1 MIKLIAS
8 DIDGTL
14 LVEGTDR
21 INPEIFEVIKQLKK
35 KGIVFAAASG
45 REYASQRKLFHP
57 VKDDIYFIADNGAS
71 IMYCGKEIY
80 ASLMNRELLEEVVK
94 KVRTIPD
101 CYIVISTRQGEC
113 YLEQK
118 SEELDDFLI
127 NGYHYDVHH
136 VEDVLKAPI
145 EIIKCAVYKKHG
157 IEKLAPE
164 FLEKYRNRLNV
175 AIAGDIWLD
184 FMNLE
189 SDKGNAL
196 RTIQKT
202 LHILPE
208 ETMAFG
214 DNMNDLGMLRA
225 AGESYE
231 VENAAE
237 AVKAGAKHIA
247 GKHTEDG
254 VLKVLKKLLENC
266 NDSEQVE
273 ALAAETVKI

>member
-1 MIKLIAS
+1 MHREGGSMIKLIAS

-14 LVEGTDR
+14 LEEGTDG
-21 INPEIFEVIKQLKK
+21 INPEIFTVIRELKK

-45 REYASQRKLFHP
+45 REYASLRRLFQP

-71 IMYCGKEIY
+71 VMYSGEEIY
-80 ASLMNRELLEEVVK
+80 ATLMDRGLLEEVVK
-94 KVRTIPD
+94 KVRTLPG
-101 CYIVISTRQGEC
+101 CYSVISTRKGEC
-113 YLEQK
+113 YLEQE

-136 VEDVLKAPI
+136 VDDVLKAPI

-157 IEKLAPE
+157 IQELAPE
-164 FLEKYRNRLNV
+164 FLEKYKNRLNV

-196 RTIQKT
+196 KKLQEK

-214 DNMNDLGMLRA
+214 DNMNDIGMLRA
-225 AGESYE
+225 AGESYA
-231 VENAAE
+231 VENAAQ
-237 AVKAGAKHIA
+237 AVKETARYTA

-254 VLKVLKKLLENC
+254 VLNVLRKLL
-266 NDSEQVE
+266 
-273 ALAAETVKI
+273 

>member
-1 MIKLIAS
+1 MRQEGGSMIKLIAS

-14 LVEGTDR
+14 LEEGTDG
-21 INPEIFEVIKQLKK
+21 INPEIFTVIRELKK

-45 REYASQRKLFHP
+45 REYASLRRLFQP

-71 IMYCGKEIY
+71 VMYGGEEIY
-80 ASLMNRELLEEVVK
+80 ATLMDRGLLEEVVK
-94 KVRTIPD
+94 KVRTLPG
-101 CYIVISTRQGEC
+101 CYSVISTRKGEC
-113 YLEQK
+113 YLEQE

-136 VEDVLKAPI
+136 VDDVLKAPI

-157 IEKLAPE
+157 IQELAPE
-164 FLEKYRNRLNV
+164 FLEKYKNRLNV

-196 RTIQKT
+196 KKLQEK

-214 DNMNDLGMLRA
+214 DNMNDIGMLRA
-225 AGESYE
+225 ELSGNDLFHLSTVRIERGLDYPYARSFS
-231 VENAAE
+231 AS
-237 AVKAGAKHIA
+237 
-247 GKHTEDG
+247 
-254 VLKVLKKLLENC
+254 LKV
-266 NDSEQVE
+266 SF
-273 ALAAETVKI
+273 